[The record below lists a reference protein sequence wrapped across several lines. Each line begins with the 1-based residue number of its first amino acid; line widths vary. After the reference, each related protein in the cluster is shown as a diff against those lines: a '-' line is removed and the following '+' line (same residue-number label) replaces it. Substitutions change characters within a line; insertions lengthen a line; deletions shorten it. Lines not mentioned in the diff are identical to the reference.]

1 MNLNEGP
8 VVLNRNQSS
17 EDTNSFSIEEQKCWG
32 AASEH
37 AYSLS
42 VSPKIV
48 IPPNLL
54 LTQPLNLYI
63 PLTGALAIASE
74 LLESSKD
81 NTTDFAFRYQ
91 LISRSLAI
99 GDSVCQQIANPLSPY
114 RPQSDEIQSAK
125 ELLLLCYSEMIQLL
139 CSDKYLTHRELIH
152 QYMFKLLRMYGYD
165 VYRPMDPQIMIAF
178 QMVKDAVTAIEW
190 NAVYRIREWL
200 AISEQSSSGITFP
213 RFTLLDISFHPENRI
228 G

>member
-17 EDTNSFSIEEQKCWG
+17 EDTNLFSIEEQKCWG

-37 AYSLS
+37 THSLS
-42 VSPKIV
+42 VSPKTV

-54 LTQPLNLYI
+54 LTPPFNLYI
-63 PLTGALAIASE
+63 PLTGPLEIASK

-99 GDSVCQQIANPLSPY
+99 GDSV
-114 RPQSDEIQSAK
+114 
-125 ELLLLCYSEMIQLL
+125 
-139 CSDKYLTHRELIH
+139 
-152 QYMFKLLRMYGYD
+152 
-165 VYRPMDPQIMIAF
+165 
-178 QMVKDAVTAIEW
+178 
-190 NAVYRIREWL
+190 
-200 AISEQSSSGITFP
+200 
-213 RFTLLDISFHPENRI
+213 
-228 G
+228 